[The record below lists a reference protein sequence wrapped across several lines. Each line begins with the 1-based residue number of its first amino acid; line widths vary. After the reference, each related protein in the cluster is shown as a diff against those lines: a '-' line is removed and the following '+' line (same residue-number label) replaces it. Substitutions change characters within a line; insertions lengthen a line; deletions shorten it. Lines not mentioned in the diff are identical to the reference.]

1 MSMRVTAFLRLFR
14 ARFFTS
20 LGCWRAG
27 LSADACL
34 RFAPP
39 LRATYLAPVILFPVF
54 IAGHAD
60 RVAADEAYFWF
71 KNEGTGSRVEAQGS
85 LDLSG
90 REEIDNTQLIEG
102 VDIIYLAS
110 SSANLYGIS
119 KSSGTS
125 NRFGRHIDCN
135 INVVSSP
142 GTVYRYLRAESYSS
156 NFYVYINPQ
165 TFCEI
170 SVEGTSRN
178 GDTASFAGGVATWTG
193 SLKDTLLDDEFHIE
207 ITFRNN
213 KAIFSTRNPAERKPV
228 QTTNL
233 EAEAGDKKVILRW
246 RDPNNTIP
254 ISKYQLRIDRNNDRD
269 FGDADE
275 DWNDISGSGGGTT
288 SHELTGLENGKT
300 YGFQVRAVNNHAE
313 GLASETQTATPQIPA
328 PIAPGDLNAVAGS
341 GQVMLRWT
349 DPENVT
355 ITGYKY
361 RYKTDGDYGDW
372 TAMTGITGNVAEATE
387 FTVTG
392 LDNGKEHTFQI
403 RAANAAGDGPESAEV
418 KATPVLSPPSA
429 ATLTAS
435 PGPLQVTLSWTLDP
449 ADASIQRWEYRQREG
464 GAAFGDAWR
473 DIPGSGAATRSHRV
487 QGLTAG
493 VAYGFQVR
501 AVNAAGDGA
510 ASDAASATAA
520 PLADTAPT
528 FGAET
533 ITERS
538 YTQNAAIAPL
548 QLPQATDGNG
558 TLSYS
563 LSPSLPA
570 GLKLDSS
577 TRQITGTPT
586 TAQPATTYVWKVSD
600 ADDNEAESDTD
611 ALTFTIEVTE
621 ASLPT
626 VTLVLDPASILEDG
640 GVAMVTAR
648 LDRASNT
655 ATVIALSV
663 AADVTLSGD
672 SLAIPAG
679 ATVSAGA
686 VTVTAIDD
694 DVDAADKQVTVSG
707 SATGGVTG
715 PADVTL
721 TIRDDDAQPVVTLL
735 LEPASIPEDGG
746 VAAVTARLDRPSGA
760 DTAVTVSVAP
770 AAAGDVTL
778 GADRVLT
785 IPAGQTVSS
794 GAVAIAAVDNAVE
807 APDKAISIQATAAND
822 LGVTDPEAVMLTITD
837 DDGVSSEARKRVATR
852 VLAEVGRAALAGA
865 VEVLGQRFDAA
876 RCAAAARPALALAG
890 SRVGGGLRL
899 ADRSLRERL
908 DRRSRRPAFV
918 ARTLKGSALLRGSAF
933 SLPLAAS
940 GGASSGPAWSVWG
953 RGDWRSFEGA
963 TGAGRYDG
971 SQRAGWLGLDGCL
984 GGRFAAGLALSQS
997 DGESDYRLDSEEGRF
1012 ETALTAL
1019 WPYLQLEMK
1028 GGGQLR
1034 LVAGAGR
1041 GEAEH
1046 RPAAGAVERADL
1058 AMLAASVGGRLP
1070 VARRGAF
1077 ALAATGQASL
1087 TQLET
1092 DDAPSAPSL
1101 GGLKA
1106 TGWRLSAGL
1115 EAAHDGL
1122 ALGASGWRLQPR
1134 GALAV
1139 RQDGGDGLAGAG
1151 AELSAGARL
1160 SLPGGRFG
1168 LDASGHWLALHSE
1181 DEAREWGAS
1190 LEARLAPGAGGRG
1203 LSLAFGP
1210 QWGQQQRGALTRE
1223 RLFDEARDDDAPPR
1237 LSLTARIGYGFATAG
1252 GLLTPFAEWRLPARY
1267 AATGLTFTTP
1277 GGLTAFLTAEHHD
1290 PHTRLGIGLRFR
1302 F

>member
-1 MSMRVTAFLRLFR
+1 MLPGNVFPFKAPSGSDAQLRGVKIVTLPSEGVLQLVPTTGSFLSSASAMAGNIVVAQDLLSRRRRYSLAYSPPNDDSNFTGTTFQFRVVDTEEEESGVYTL
-14 ARFFTS
+14 T
-20 LGCWRAG
+20 LGI
-27 LSADACL
+27 LSAPVE
-34 RFAPP
+34 PP
-39 LRATYLAPVILFPVF
+39 GRPDGLKAT
-54 IAGHAD
+54 
-60 RVAADEAYFWF
+60 
-71 KNEGTGSRVEAQGS
+71 
-85 LDLSG
+85 
-90 REEIDNTQLIEG
+90 
-102 VDIIYLAS
+102 
-110 SSANLYGIS
+110 
-119 KSSGTS
+119 
-125 NRFGRHIDCN
+125 
-135 INVVSSP
+135 
-142 GTVYRYLRAESYSS
+142 
-156 NFYVYINPQ
+156 
-165 TFCEI
+165 
-170 SVEGTSRN
+170 
-178 GDTASFAGGVATWTG
+178 
-193 SLKDTLLDDEFHIE
+193 
-207 ITFRNN
+207 
-213 KAIFSTRNPAERKPV
+213 
-228 QTTNL
+228 
-233 EAEAGDKKVILRW
+233 AGDR
-246 RDPNNTIP
+246 R
-254 ISKYQLRIDRNNDRD
+254 
-269 FGDADE
+269 
-275 DWNDISGSGGGTT
+275 
-288 SHELTGLENGKT
+288 
-300 YGFQVRAVNNHAE
+300 
-313 GLASETQTATPQIPA
+313 
-328 PIAPGDLNAVAGS
+328 
-341 GQVMLRWT
+341 
-349 DPENVT
+349 
-355 ITGYKY
+355 
-361 RYKTDGDYGDW
+361 
-372 TAMTGITGNVAEATE
+372 
-387 FTVTG
+387 
-392 LDNGKEHTFQI
+392 
-403 RAANAAGDGPESAEV
+403 
-418 KATPVLSPPSA
+418 
-429 ATLTAS
+429 
-435 PGPLQVTLSWTLDP
+435 VTLSWTDP
-449 ADASIQRWEYRQREG
+449 NDSSIETYQLLQREPDG
-464 GAAFGDAWR
+464 SLGSWT
-473 DIPGSGAATRSHRV
+473 DIVGSGADTDSHTV
-487 QGLTAG
+487 TGLANG
-493 VAYGFQVR
+493 ALYGFRVR
-501 AVNAAGDGA
+501 AVNAGGSGA
-510 ASDAASATAA
+510 ASEEALARPREPDEA
-520 PLADTAPT
+520 PE
-528 FGAET
+528 FGART
-533 ITERS
+533 IADRV
-538 YTQNAAIAPL
+538 YAPNMAIAPL
-548 QLPQATDGNG
+548 QLPQATGGNG
-558 TLSYS
+558 SLSYS
-563 LSPSLPA
+563 LRPVLPPGLSLDA
-570 GLKLDSS
+570 S
-577 TRQITGTPT
+577 TRQITGTPK
-586 TAQPATTYVWKVSD
+586 AARPATTYVWKAVD
-600 ADDNEAESDTD
+600 ADDNEAESDAAT
-611 ALTFTIEVTE
+611 LTFTIEVRP
-621 ASLPT
+621 PT
-626 VTLVLDPASILEDG
+626 VTLVLDKDWIMENG

-770 AAAGDVTL
+770 AAAGYVTL
-778 GADRVLT
+778 GADRLLT
-785 IPAGQTVSS
+785 VPAGQTVSS

-837 DDGVSSEARKRVATR
+837 DDGVSSEARKQVATR

-876 RCAAAARPALALAG
+876 PCAAAARPALALAG

-940 GGASSGPAWSVWG
+940 GAASSGPAWSVWG

-997 DGESDYRLDSEEGRF
+997 DGESDYRLDSEEGRV

-1019 WPYLQLEMK
+1019 WPYLQLGMK

-1139 RQDGGDGLAGAG
+1139 RQDGGDGLAGTG

-1210 QWGQQQRGALTRE
+1210 QWGGQQRGALTRE
-1223 RLFDEARDDDAPPR
+1223 RLFDEARDDDTPQR
-1237 LSLTARIGYGFATAG
+1237 LSLTARVGYGFA
-1252 GLLTPFAEWRLPARY
+1252 
-1267 AATGLTFTTP
+1267 TP

-1290 PHTRLGIGLRFR
+1290 PDTRLGIGLRFR

>member
-1 MSMRVTAFLRLFR
+1 MSMRMTAFLRLFR
-14 ARFFTS
+14 ACFFASGPVLLFGVALLIGGAQT
-20 LGCWRAG
+20 AG
-27 LSADACL
+27 AGTL
-34 RFAPP
+34 
-39 LRATYLAPVILFPVF
+39 VF
-54 IAGHAD
+54 HFY
-60 RVAADEAYFWF
+60 E
-71 KNEGTGSRVEAQGS
+71 EGAKSFVVPSGS
-85 LDLSG
+85 LDVSGSDFSFRGDYNSAGKTRWYFGSYLYSGVTNWWISRNHAQIDQREYYIPPVTVSG
-90 REEIDNTQLIEG
+90 RSSYTGKESISMDDRGYHSNFHWSLYESGSKGRFLLADKRHYTG
-102 VDIIYLAS
+102 DIIDM
-110 SSANLYGIS
+110 
-119 KSSGTS
+119 SGT
-125 NRFGRHIDCN
+125 
-135 INVVSSP
+135 
-142 GTVYRYLRAESYSS
+142 RAE
-156 NFYVYINPQ
+156 FD
-165 TFCEI
+165 
-170 SVEGTSRN
+170 G
-178 GDTASFAGGVATWTG
+178 
-193 SLKDTLLDDEFHIE
+193 TLLSALEDDDFHIE
-207 ITFRNN
+207 FTFGGQ
-213 KAIFSTRNPAERKPV
+213 KVVYTTGPPKP
-228 QTTNL
+228 
-233 EAEAGDKKVILRW
+233 
-246 RDPNNTIP
+246 
-254 ISKYQLRIDRNNDRD
+254 
-269 FGDADE
+269 
-275 DWNDISGSGGGTT
+275 GG
-288 SHELTGLENGKT
+288 
-300 YGFQVRAVNNHAE
+300 FA
-313 GLASETQTATPQIPA
+313 ATPA
-328 PIAPGDLNAVAGS
+328 
-341 GQVMLRWT
+341 
-349 DPENVT
+349 
-355 ITGYKY
+355 
-361 RYKTDGDYGDW
+361 DG
-372 TAMTGITGNVAEATE
+372 E
-387 FTVTG
+387 
-392 LDNGKEHTFQI
+392 
-403 RAANAAGDGPESAEV
+403 
-418 KATPVLSPPSA
+418 
-429 ATLTAS
+429 
-435 PGPLQVTLSWTLDP
+435 VTLSWTNPSDSRIEKYQLLLKAPDGSLGSWT
-449 ADASIQRWEYRQREG
+449 DIEG
-464 GAAFGDAWR
+464 SDGD
-473 DIPGSGAATRSHRV
+473 TTSHTV
-487 QGLTAG
+487 TGLTNGALYGFRIRGVGIVHG
-493 VAYGFQVR
+493 VASEEALAR
-501 AVNAAGDGA
+501 LAVP
-510 ASDAASATAA
+510 DA
-520 PLADTAPT
+520 APT

-533 ITERS
+533 IADRS
-538 YTQNAAIAPL
+538 YAPNISIPAL
-548 QLPQATDGNG
+548 QLPQATGGNG
-558 TLSYS
+558 ALSYS
-563 LSPSLPA
+563 LSPLLPA
-570 GLKLDSS
+570 GLSLDAS

-586 TAQPATTYVWKVSD
+586 EALTATTYVWKVSD

-611 ALTFTIEVTE
+611 MLTFAIGVGPPV
-621 ASLPT
+621 A
-626 VTLVLDPASILEDG
+626 TLALDRASIAENS
-640 GVAMVTAR
+640 GVAVVMAR
-648 LDRASNT
+648 LDRASD
-655 ATVIALSV
+655 APTVVTVSAAPV
-663 AADVTLSGD
+663 APAVAGDFTLSANRV
-672 SLAIPAG
+672 LTIPPG
-679 ATVSAGA
+679 ATVSTGA
-686 VTVTAIDD
+686 VAIVAIDND
-694 DVDAADKQVTVSG
+694 ADAADKQIRVSG
-707 SATGGVTG
+707 SATNANGVTG
-715 PADVTL
+715 PGDVML
-721 TIRDDDAQPVVTLL
+721 TIEDDDAPVMTLL

-746 VAAVTARLDRPSGA
+746 VAAVTARLDRPSDMA
-760 DTAVTVSVAP
+760 TVVTVSAAPVSP
-770 AAAGDVTL
+770 AAAGDFAL

-794 GAVAIAAVDNAVE
+794 GAVAIAAVDNAVQ
-807 APDKAISIQATAAND
+807 APDKAIAIRATAT
-822 LGVTDPEAVMLTITD
+822 GSPGMSDPEAVMLTITD

-876 RCAAAARPALALAG
+876 PCAAAARPALALAG

-899 ADRSLRERL
+899 ADGSLRERL

-918 ARTLKGSALLRGSAF
+918 ARTLKGAALLRGSAF

-997 DGESDYRLDSEEGRF
+997 DGESDYRLDSEEGRV

-1019 WPYLQLEMK
+1019 WPYLQLGMK

-1210 QWGQQQRGALTRE
+1210 QWGGQQRGALTRE
-1223 RLFDEARDDDAPPR
+1223 RLFDEARDDDAPQR
-1237 LSLTARIGYGFATAG
+1237 LSLTARAGYGFATAG

-1290 PHTRLGIGLRFR
+1290 PDTRLGIGLRFR